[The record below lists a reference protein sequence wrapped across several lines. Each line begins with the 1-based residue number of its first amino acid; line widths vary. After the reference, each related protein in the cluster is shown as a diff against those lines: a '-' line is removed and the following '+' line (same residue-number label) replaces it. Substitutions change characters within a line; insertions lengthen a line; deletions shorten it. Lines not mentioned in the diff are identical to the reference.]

1 MSDKYNN
8 EEQSVLQK
16 IQNQTG
22 CLLLVIGIAMLAFV
36 LTDLVSSGSSIF
48 SSNDNSVGEI
58 SNEPVSYDEYNQT
71 YEALKTQLIQ
81 NNPGIAFDE
90 NMSKQYQQQ
99 AWNMI
104 IESRLVEPEYEK
116 LALTVSL
123 AELEDLTIGD
133 NTHPQIQQSFRNP
146 ETNQFD
152 KQRLIRF
159 LKEDINSNP
168 EALQNWNSF
177 QQQFTASLIAQ
188 KYSQLI
194 MSSVYTT
201 DLEAANYGR
210 DNNQTKNATVVSL
223 PYSQYEDSTLSVSD
237 SEILSYMKAHS
248 SKFERDASRDIEY
261 IRLNVIPSQED
272 SMDMIFQAKEIAQK
286 FVETKDDSA
295 FVSIMNSETPFN
307 KTFQRRG
314 SFLASVE
321 NEIFSANIGEVVG
334 PAQENGIYSVYK
346 VTGIGT
352 DSVSSIR
359 GSHIL
364 INVAGTDTAQAE
376 KSARELISQ
385 IKAGAT
391 TFEAEANKKNY
402 DASRGNGG
410 DLGWV
415 TKDSRAYPSKLINR
429 LFRSPKGQYFVV
441 RSNKGVH
448 IGKTTSQISRKTVQ
462 VAVVDQKIFPS
473 TKTDGEY
480 YKMAGDFLTKANG
493 DKSFEEVAEEL
504 GLTKRVANDIKESS
518 LAIPGVSNP
527 NSIAKWLFDDA
538 SNEGDISS
546 IIDIDGNY
554 YVARITNIKAKG
566 LADINEERSEVENIL
581 LDQKK
586 SEKLYARMS
595 EALKKSSNADELA
608 NELEISPVS
617 IPAASFNNSSI
628 PYIGRDLIISGTI
641 FGLPVGGKSDIIK
654 GERAVALVY
663 LNNDNQYEATDAEDL
678 KVQITDQVKQEMQQ
692 KSRKILI
699 ENGEVIDLRY
709 RFYN

>member
-71 YEALKTQLIQ
+71 YEALKAQLIQ

-177 QQQFTASLIAQ
+177 QQQFTSSLIAQ

-210 DNNQTKNATVVSL
+210 DNNQTKNATIVSL

-586 SEKLYARMS
+586 SEKLYARMN

-699 ENGEVIDLRY
+699 ENGEIIDLRY

>member
-71 YEALKTQLIQ
+71 YEALKAQLIQ

-194 MSSVYTT
+194 TSSVYTT

-352 DSVSSIR
+352 DSISSIR

-448 IGKTTSQISRKTVQ
+448 IGKTTSQIIRKTIQ

-692 KSRKILI
+692 KSRKTLI

>member
-71 YEALKTQLIQ
+71 YEALKAQLIQ

-194 MSSVYTT
+194 TSSVYTT

-352 DSVSSIR
+352 DSISSIR

>member
-71 YEALKTQLIQ
+71 YEALKAQLIQ

-194 MSSVYTT
+194 TSSVYTT
-201 DLEAANYGR
+201 NLEAANYGR

-586 SEKLYARMS
+586 SEKLYARMN

-692 KSRKILI
+692 KSRKTLI

>member
-71 YEALKTQLIQ
+71 YEALKAQLIQ

-194 MSSVYTT
+194 ISSVYTT

-248 SKFERDASRDIEY
+248 NKFERDASRDIEY

-314 SFLASVE
+314 SFLASIE
-321 NEIFSANIGEVVG
+321 DEIFSANIGEVVG
-334 PAQENGIYSVYK
+334 PVQENGIYSVYK

-364 INVAGTDTAQAE
+364 INVSGTDTAQAE

-493 DKSFEEVAEEL
+493 HKSFEEVAEEL

>member
-71 YEALKTQLIQ
+71 YEALKAQLIQ

-194 MSSVYTT
+194 TSSVYTT
-201 DLEAANYGR
+201 NLEAANYGR

-314 SFLASVE
+314 SFLASIE
-321 NEIFSANIGEVVG
+321 DEIFSANIGEVVG

-385 IKAGAT
+385 IKVGAT

-586 SEKLYARMS
+586 SEKLYARMN

-692 KSRKILI
+692 KSRKTLI

>member
-22 CLLLVIGIAMLAFV
+22 CLLLVIGVAMLAFV

-71 YEALKTQLIQ
+71 YEALKAQLIQ

-177 QQQFTASLIAQ
+177 QQQFTSSLIAQ

-194 MSSVYTT
+194 TSSVYTT
-201 DLEAANYGR
+201 NLEAANYGR

-692 KSRKILI
+692 KSRKTLI

>member
-71 YEALKTQLIQ
+71 YEALKAQLIQ

-194 MSSVYTT
+194 ISSVYTT

-352 DSVSSIR
+352 DSISSIR

-448 IGKTTSQISRKTVQ
+448 IGKTTSQIIRKTIQ

-493 DKSFEEVAEEL
+493 HKSFEEVAEEL

-617 IPAASFNNSSI
+617 IPAAYFNNSSI

-692 KSRKILI
+692 KSRKSLI

>member
-554 YVARITNIKAKG
+554 YVTRITNIKAKG

>member
-71 YEALKTQLIQ
+71 YEALKAQLIQ

-177 QQQFTASLIAQ
+177 QQQFTSSLIAQ

-194 MSSVYTT
+194 TSSVYTT
-201 DLEAANYGR
+201 NLEAANYGR

-692 KSRKILI
+692 KSRKTLI

>member
-71 YEALKTQLIQ
+71 YEALKAQLIQ

-586 SEKLYARMS
+586 SEKLYARMN

>member
-71 YEALKTQLIQ
+71 YEALKAQLIQ

-194 MSSVYTT
+194 TSSVYTT

-352 DSVSSIR
+352 DSISSIR

-493 DKSFEEVAEEL
+493 NKSFEEVAEEL

-692 KSRKILI
+692 KSRKTLI

>member
-71 YEALKTQLIQ
+71 YEALKAQLIQ

-194 MSSVYTT
+194 TSSVYTT
-201 DLEAANYGR
+201 NLEAANYGR

-286 FVETKDDSA
+286 FAETKDDSA

-314 SFLASVE
+314 SFLASIE
-321 NEIFSANIGEVVG
+321 DEIFSANIGEVVG
-334 PAQENGIYSVYK
+334 PAQDNGIYSVYK

-692 KSRKILI
+692 KSRKTLI

>member
-71 YEALKTQLIQ
+71 YEALKAQLIQ

-104 IESRLVEPEYEK
+104 IDSRLVEPEYEK

-314 SFLASVE
+314 SFLASIE
-321 NEIFSANIGEVVG
+321 DEIFSANIGEVVG
-334 PAQENGIYSVYK
+334 PVQENGIYSVYK

-654 GERAVALVY
+654 GERALALVY
-663 LNNDNQYEATDAEDL
+663 LNNENQYEATDVEDL

-692 KSRKILI
+692 KSRKTLI

>member
-71 YEALKTQLIQ
+71 YEALKAQLIQ

-177 QQQFTASLIAQ
+177 QQQFTSSLIAQ

-248 SKFERDASRDIEY
+248 SKFERDASRDIEF

-415 TKDSRAYPSKLINR
+415 TKDSRSYPSKLINR

-546 IIDIDGNY
+546 ILDIDGNY

-586 SEKLYARMS
+586 SEKLYARMN

-692 KSRKILI
+692 KSRKTLI

>member
-22 CLLLVIGIAMLAFV
+22 CLLLVIGVAMLAFV

-71 YEALKTQLIQ
+71 YEALKAQLIQ

-194 MSSVYTT
+194 TSSVYTT

-346 VTGIGT
+346 VKGIGT

-493 DKSFEEVAEEL
+493 NKSFEEVAEEL

-692 KSRKILI
+692 KSRKTLI

>member
-22 CLLLVIGIAMLAFV
+22 CLILVIGIAMLAFV

-71 YEALKTQLIQ
+71 FEALKAQLIQ

-194 MSSVYTT
+194 TSSVYTT
-201 DLEAANYGR
+201 NLEAANYGR

-237 SEILSYMKAHS
+237 SEILSYMKAHY

-261 IRLNVIPSQED
+261 IRLNVIPSQEY

-334 PAQENGIYSVYK
+334 PDQENGIYSVYK
-346 VTGIGT
+346 VKGIGT

-692 KSRKILI
+692 KSRKTLI

>member
-71 YEALKTQLIQ
+71 YEALKAQLIQ

-177 QQQFTASLIAQ
+177 QQQFTSSLIAQ

-210 DNNQTKNATVVSL
+210 DNNQTKNATVISL

-286 FVETKDDSA
+286 FAETKDDSA

-314 SFLASVE
+314 SFLASIE
-321 NEIFSANIGEVVG
+321 DEIFSANIGEVVG
-334 PAQENGIYSVYK
+334 PAQDNGIYSVYK

-546 IIDIDGNY
+546 ITDIDGNY

-586 SEKLYARMS
+586 SEKLYARMN

-692 KSRKILI
+692 KSRKTLI

>member
-22 CLLLVIGIAMLAFV
+22 CLLLVIGVAMLAFV

-71 YEALKTQLIQ
+71 YEALKAQLIQ

-194 MSSVYTT
+194 TSSVYTT

-346 VTGIGT
+346 IKGIGT

-692 KSRKILI
+692 KSRKTLI

>member
-71 YEALKTQLIQ
+71 YEALKAQLIQ

-194 MSSVYTT
+194 ISSVYTT

-248 SKFERDASRDIEY
+248 NKFERDASRDIEY

-286 FVETKDDSA
+286 FAETKDDSA

-314 SFLASVE
+314 SFLASIE
-321 NEIFSANIGEVVG
+321 DEIFSANIGEVVG
-334 PAQENGIYSVYK
+334 PVQENGIYSVYK

-364 INVAGTDTAQAE
+364 INVSGTDTAQAE

-415 TKDSRAYPSKLINR
+415 TKESSTYPSKLINR

-448 IGKTTSQISRKTVQ
+448 IGKTTSQIIRKTIQ

-493 DKSFEEVAEEL
+493 HKSFEEVAEEL

-566 LADINEERSEVENIL
+566 LADINEERTEVEKIL

-617 IPAASFNNSSI
+617 IPAAYFNNSSI

-654 GERAVALVY
+654 GERALALVY
-663 LNNDNQYEATDAEDL
+663 LNNENQYEATDVEDL

>member
-71 YEALKTQLIQ
+71 YEALKAQLIQ

-314 SFLASVE
+314 SFLASIE
-321 NEIFSANIGEVVG
+321 DEIFSANIGEVVG
-334 PAQENGIYSVYK
+334 PVQENGIYSVYK

-352 DSVSSIR
+352 DSISSIR

-448 IGKTTSQISRKTVQ
+448 IGKTTSQIIRKTIQ

-493 DKSFEEVAEEL
+493 HKSFEEVAEEL

-692 KSRKILI
+692 KSRKTLI

>member
-71 YEALKTQLIQ
+71 YEALKAQLIQ

-194 MSSVYTT
+194 TSSVYTT

-346 VTGIGT
+346 VKGIGT

-692 KSRKILI
+692 KSRKTLI

>member
-71 YEALKTQLIQ
+71 YEALKAQLIQ

-194 MSSVYTT
+194 TSSVYTT

-352 DSVSSIR
+352 DSISSIR

-364 INVAGTDTAQAE
+364 INVTGTDTAQAE

-692 KSRKILI
+692 KSRKTLI

>member
-71 YEALKTQLIQ
+71 YEALKAQLIQ

-194 MSSVYTT
+194 TSSVYTT

-352 DSVSSIR
+352 DSISSIR

-692 KSRKILI
+692 KSRKSLI

>member
-71 YEALKTQLIQ
+71 YEALKAQLIQ

-352 DSVSSIR
+352 DSISSIR

>member
-71 YEALKTQLIQ
+71 YEALKAQLIQ

-194 MSSVYTT
+194 ISSVYTT

-692 KSRKILI
+692 KSRKTLI

>member
-71 YEALKTQLIQ
+71 YEALKAQLIQ

-194 MSSVYTT
+194 ISSVYTT

-314 SFLASVE
+314 SFLASIE
-321 NEIFSANIGEVVG
+321 DEIFSANIGEVVG

-352 DSVSSIR
+352 DSISSIR

-493 DKSFEEVAEEL
+493 HKSFEEVAEEL

>member
-71 YEALKTQLIQ
+71 YEALKAQLIQ

-194 MSSVYTT
+194 TSSVYTT

-346 VTGIGT
+346 IKGIGT

-692 KSRKILI
+692 KSRKTLI

>member
-71 YEALKTQLIQ
+71 YEALKAQLIQ

-194 MSSVYTT
+194 ISSVYTT

-352 DSVSSIR
+352 DSISSIR

-654 GERAVALVY
+654 GERALALVY
-663 LNNDNQYEATDAEDL
+663 LNNENQYEATDVEDL

>member
-1 MSDKYNN
+1 
-8 EEQSVLQK
+8 
-16 IQNQTG
+16 
-22 CLLLVIGIAMLAFV
+22 
-36 LTDLVSSGSSIF
+36 
-48 SSNDNSVGEI
+48 
-58 SNEPVSYDEYNQT
+58 
-71 YEALKTQLIQ
+71 
-81 NNPGIAFDE
+81 
-90 NMSKQYQQQ
+90 
-99 AWNMI
+99 
-104 IESRLVEPEYEK
+104 
-116 LALTVSL
+116 
-123 AELEDLTIGD
+123 
-133 NTHPQIQQSFRNP
+133 
-146 ETNQFD
+146 
-152 KQRLIRF
+152 
-159 LKEDINSNP
+159 
-168 EALQNWNSF
+168 
-177 QQQFTASLIAQ
+177 
-188 KYSQLI
+188 

-286 FVETKDDSA
+286 FSETKDDSA

-314 SFLASVE
+314 SFLASIE
-321 NEIFSANIGEVVG
+321 DEIFSANIGEVVG

-364 INVAGTDTAQAE
+364 INVSGTDTAQAE

-415 TKDSRAYPSKLINR
+415 TKESRTYPSKLINR
-429 LFRSPKGQYFVV
+429 LFKSPKGQYFVV

-448 IGKTTSQISRKTVQ
+448 IGKTTSQIIRKTIQ

-480 YKMAGDFLTKANG
+480 YKMAGDFLTKVNG

-566 LADINEERSEVENIL
+566 LADINEERSEVEKIL
-581 LDQKK
+581 LNQKK
-586 SEKLYARMS
+586 SEKLFARVS
-595 EALKKSSNADELA
+595 EALKKSSSADELA
-608 NELEISPVS
+608 NKLEISPVS
-617 IPAASFNNSSI
+617 IPAAYFNNSSI

-654 GERAVALVY
+654 GERALALVY
-663 LNNDNQYEATDAEDL
+663 LNNENQYEATDVEDL

>member
-71 YEALKTQLIQ
+71 YEALKAQLIQ

-194 MSSVYTT
+194 TSSVYTT

-346 VTGIGT
+346 VKGIGT

-692 KSRKILI
+692 KSRKTLI

-709 RFYN
+709 RFYK

>member
-71 YEALKTQLIQ
+71 YEALKAQLIQ

-194 MSSVYTT
+194 TSSVYTT

-493 DKSFEEVAEEL
+493 NKSFEEVAEEL

-692 KSRKILI
+692 KSRKTLI

>member
-58 SNEPVSYDEYNQT
+58 FNEPVSYDEYNQT
-71 YEALKTQLIQ
+71 YEALKAQLIQ

-286 FVETKDDSA
+286 FSETKDDSA

-314 SFLASVE
+314 SFLASIE
-321 NEIFSANIGEVVG
+321 DEIFSANIGEVVG

-364 INVAGTDTAQAE
+364 INVSGTDTAQAE

-415 TKDSRAYPSKLINR
+415 TKESRTYPSKLINR
-429 LFRSPKGQYFVV
+429 LFKSPKGQYFVV

-448 IGKTTSQISRKTVQ
+448 IGKTTSQIIRKTIQ

-480 YKMAGDFLTKANG
+480 YKMAGDFLTKVNG

-566 LADINEERSEVENIL
+566 LADINEERSEVEKIL
-581 LDQKK
+581 LNQKK

-595 EALKKSSNADELA
+595 EALKKSSSADELA
-608 NELEISPVS
+608 NKLEISPVS
-617 IPAASFNNSSI
+617 IPAAYFNNSSI

-654 GERAVALVY
+654 GERALALVY
-663 LNNDNQYEATDAEDL
+663 LNNENQYEATDVEDL

>member
-22 CLLLVIGIAMLAFV
+22 CLLLVIGVAMLAFV

-71 YEALKTQLIQ
+71 YEALKAQLIQ

-194 MSSVYTT
+194 TSSVYTT

-352 DSVSSIR
+352 DSISSIR

-364 INVAGTDTAQAE
+364 INVTGTDTAQAE

-692 KSRKILI
+692 KSRKTLI